1 MKKSYYRNSIVFYIL
16 IAFMLIMPIS
26 ALYLIIFHTLKI
38 WEYILCIIAIVIF
51 SCILFKWISYRIVL
65 YKEYIYVNNDALLK
79 INRIQFKT
87 SIKYN
92 DIVDIQL
99 DSSTTNSHKQTIRGK
114 ISVNKYLVFTL
125 QNGRHKRICVNM
137 FAKKQVLKL
146 SQDIATRSN
155 IELSEKFI
163 NDINKIIK
171 Y

>member
-1 MKKSYYRNSIVFYIL
+1 MKKSYYRNSIALYFLTIL
-16 IAFMLIMPIS
+16 MLTIPIS

-51 SCILFKWISYRIVL
+51 SYILFKWISYRIVL
-65 YKEYIYVNNDALLK
+65 YKEYIYVNNDVLLK

-99 DSSTTNSHKQTIRGK
+99 NFSTTNSHKQPIRGK

-137 FAKKQVLKL
+137 FSKKQVLKL
-146 SQDIATRSN
+146 SKEIAIRSN

-163 NDINKIIK
+163 EDINKYK
-171 Y
+171 L